1 MVVLGE
7 GYTKY
12 KNFFS
17 DLAKVNP
24 DWFDVALTFEDT
36 MAHQILAGGDIL
48 LMSSIYELCELTQ
61 MHALKYGTVPIV
73 ISIG

>member
-1 MVVLGE
+1 
-7 GYTKY
+7 
-12 KNFFS
+12 
-17 DLAKVNP
+17 
-24 DWFDVALTFEDT
+24 